1 VFAPETGRW
10 LLPSLLALVVAALV
24 LALGVLPF
32 SAIYVGV
39 VIIGFGYWAFFAA
52 FFRDPEREA
61 GKGIVSPADGRVQ
74 EVEREGDQVR
84 VAVFMNVTDV
94 HVNRFPISGRVESIE
109 TSGAGY
115 RPAYVPD
122 ARHNL
127 QRSYRLSTDLGPVE
141 VVQMTGMVARRLVS
155 FVKVGESH
163 SKGERLGMIVIG
175 SRVDL
180 LLPADR
186 VRVSAQVGDRV
197 RAGETTIARERR

>member
-10 LLPSLLALVVAALV
+10 LLPSLLALLFAAVLLGLGILPVTLV
-24 LALGVLPF
+24 
-32 SAIYVGV
+32 YVG
-39 VIIGFGYWAFFAA
+39 ILLIAASYWVFFAA
-52 FFRDPEREA
+52 FFRDPERSA
-61 GKGIVSPADGRVQ
+61 GPGIVSPADGRVQ
-74 EVEREGDQVR
+74 EVEREGDRVR

-94 HVNRFPISGRVESIE
+94 HVNRFPISGRVETIE
-109 TSGAGY
+109 TSGAGF

-127 QRSYRLSTDLGPVE
+127 QRSYRLSTDIGTVE

-155 FVKVGESH
+155 FVQPGETH
-163 SKGERLGMIVIG
+163 AKGERLGMIALG

-186 VRVSAQVGDRV
+186 VRVSAAVGDRV
-197 RAGETTIARERR
+197 LAGESTIARERP